1 MADRVGL
8 FGGTFDP
15 IHIGHLISAR
25 AVAECLRLDQLILIP
40 SAKPPHKHAEAVAE
54 AGDRLEMVRLA
65 IADEQAFELS
75 DCEIRRAGPSYTIE
89 TVRHFRDRLAPEVEL
104 YWIIG
109 ADSLAEL
116 SIWHRIAELAEL
128 CQIVTACRC
137 GFESPDLSPLTGLLD
152 PQQIKRLE
160 AGLLATPLIDISATQ
175 IRRRV
180 SERLSIRWLVPPA
193 VARYIE
199 QRGLYRG

>member
-1 MADRVGL
+1 MAGRIGL

-25 AVAECLRLDQLILIP
+25 AVAERLGLDQLILIP
-40 SAKPPHKHAEAVAE
+40 SAKPPHKHAEVVAE
-54 AGDRLEMVRLA
+54 ATDRLEMVRLA

-89 TVRHFRDRLAPEVEL
+89 TVQQFRDRFGTEVEL

-116 SIWHRIAELAEL
+116 SVWHRIAEVAEL
-128 CQIVTACRC
+128 CQIVTARRC
-137 GFESPDLSPLTGLLD
+137 GFESPDLSPLTDLLG

-160 AGLLATPLIDISATQ
+160 AGLLSTPLIDISATQ

-180 SERLSIRWLVPPA
+180 GKRLSIRWLVPPA
-193 VARYIE
+193 VAEYIA
-199 QRGLYRG
+199 QRGLYRS

>member
-25 AVAECLRLDQLILIP
+25 AVAERLGLDQLILIP
-40 SAKPPHKHAEAVAE
+40 SAKPPHKHAEVVAE
-54 AGDRLEMVRLA
+54 AADRLEMVRLA

-89 TVRHFRDRLAPEVEL
+89 TVRHFRDRLGTEVEL

-116 SIWHRIAELAEL
+116 SIWRRITELAEL

-160 AGLLATPLIDISATQ
+160 AGLLSTPLIDISATQ

-193 VARYIE
+193 VAKYIE
-199 QRGLYRG
+199 QHGLYRG

>member
-15 IHIGHLISAR
+15 IHVGHLMSAR
-25 AVAECLRLDQLILIP
+25 AVAERLGLDQLILIP
-40 SAKPPHKHAEAVAE
+40 SAKPPHKHAQVFAE
-54 AGDRLEMVRLA
+54 ATDRLEMVRLA
-65 IADEQAFELS
+65 IADEQSFELS

-89 TVRHFRDRLAPEVEL
+89 TVQHFRDRLGSEVEL

-116 SIWHRIAELAEL
+116 SIWRRIAELAEL
-128 CQIVTACRC
+128 CQIVTACRP
-137 GFESPDLSPLTGLLD
+137 GFESPDLSPLTSLLS

-160 AGLLATPLIDISATQ
+160 AGLLSTPLIDISATQ

-199 QRGLYRG
+199 QHGLYRG